1 MPERRCNV
9 CNIVKDTRLF
19 HKYSLCNRCKIIGE
33 VRMYLD
39 YAKLAN
45 HFNTSIKEIE
55 YILELDDK
63 DPNKNP
69 IGEHSKYDDVML
81 VYQTA
86 GFFSNSQ
93 FNNTEAISNYLN
105 EYEETLNT
113 RINTNQDAE

>member
-9 CNIVKDTRLF
+9 CKIVKDTNLF
-19 HKYSLCNRCKIIGE
+19 HKYNLCNRCKIIGD
-33 VRMYLD
+33 VRIYLD
-39 YAKLAN
+39 NAKLAN

-81 VYQTA
+81 VYQQA
-86 GFFSNSQ
+86 GFYGNSQ
-93 FNNTEAISNYLN
+93 FNNTETISRYLD
-105 EYEETLNT
+105 EE
-113 RINTNQDAE
+113 